1 MKTIGLLGGMSWESS
16 AQYYAILNRAVMR
29 RLGHPHSARTLM
41 LSVNFGAIERL
52 QHLGEWDALGTMLAE
67 EARRLEAGGAD
78 CVLLCTNTMHLVAD
92 RIQAGIGIPMLHIA
106 DPTGRAIQAAGIS
119 RIGLLGTAFTMEQP
133 FYRDRL
139 AREFGLKVLVPD
151 AEARAA
157 IHRVIYDELIGG
169 IIRPESRA
177 AYLAVIA
184 DLRAQGAEGI
194 VLGCTEIML
203 LIGQDD
209 VALPVFDTTTLHA
222 MAAVDFA
229 LA

>member
-1 MKTIGLLGGMSWESS
+1 MSWESS
-16 AQYYAILNRAVMR
+16 AQYYAILNREAMR

-41 LSVNFGAIERL
+41 LSVDFGAIERL
-52 QHLGEWDALGTMLAE
+52 QHLGQWDALGVMLAD

-78 CVLLCTNTMHLVAD
+78 CLILCTNTMHLVAD
-92 RIQAGIGIPMLHIA
+92 RIQAAVGIPMLHIA
-106 DPTGRAIQAAGIS
+106 DPTGAAIRGAGIT

-139 AREFGLKVLVPD
+139 AREFGLEVLVPD
-151 AEARAA
+151 AEERAA

-169 IIRPESRA
+169 IVRPESRA

-184 DLRAQGAEGI
+184 RLRARGAEGI
-194 VLGCTEIML
+194 ILGCTEIML

-209 VALPVFDTTTLHA
+209 VDLPVFDTTTLHA

-229 LA
+229 LG